1 MKLPVSMAAI
11 AAQTQLGPVI
21 QNISQLP
28 KQQRE
33 TRFGANN
40 RAALYMKNDN
50 LGAEASGIKNNQ
62 GSVPT
67 SMAAK
72 NSVSHS
78 ATAEQRLH
86 NIYGIEQKL
95 LPL

>member
-1 MKLPVSMAAI
+1 
-11 AAQTQLGPVI
+11 
-21 QNISQLP
+21 
-28 KQQRE
+28 
-33 TRFGANN
+33 
-40 RAALYMKNDN
+40 MKNDN
-50 LGAEASGIKNNQ
+50 VGAEASGMKNNQ